1 MWQELKPGLQPRSQQ
16 QLTLFLPKESK
27 KFFEWI
33 GLIIPNS
40 GTSINFSVAVD
51 FTASNGE
58 PNKPG
63 SLHYRGSEFGGEN
76 QYTTAIKAVGEI
88 IQDYDSDKQ
97 FPALGFGARIP
108 PNGQVSHEFFLNLR
122 QDSPYCSGVAGILQA
137 YFTSLQ
143 NVTLYGPTNFAP
155 VINHVAK
162 FATSFQDGRQYFVL
176 LIITVCRQVYHL

>member
-1 MWQELKPGLQPRSQQ
+1 MSTSRCSNSNIEIETFYQKKILILSRHVGLTSQWASP
-16 QLTLFLPKESK
+16 TS
-27 KFFEWI
+27 
-33 GLIIPNS
+33 PNL

-58 PNKPG
+58 PHKPG
-63 SLHYRGSEFGGEN
+63 SLHYRGNEFGEN

-97 FPALGFGARIP
+97 FPALGFGAKIP
-108 PNGQVSHEFFLNLR
+108 PHGQVSHEFFLNLR

-143 NVTLYGPTNFAP
+143 HVTLYGPTNFAP

-162 FATSFQDGRQYFVL
+162 FANSFQDGRQYFVL
-176 LIITVCRQVYHL
+176 LIITVRS